1 MSEKTPSCLLAKVEQ
16 RCKEDGYKP
25 PLQVQA
31 VNGHL
36 VIAMDL
42 EAVYGGLVC
51 NPTGEFFA
59 PDSFESEIHCDGI
72 IITDFDKLFPYIM
85 SELRSEDESGTTM
98 IHRMIDKATLEAVS
112 NGAEGVLTASEFE
125 QTGALDD

>member
-1 MSEKTPSCLLAKVEQ
+1 MSKNTPSALLAKVDQ
-16 RCKEDGYKP
+16 RCKEDGYKL
-25 PLQVQA
+25 PLQVQ
-31 VNGHL
+31 VVDGHL
-36 VIAMDL
+36 VIAMEL
-42 EAVYGGLVC
+42 EAVYSGLVC

-59 PDSFESEIHCDGI
+59 PGEFEPETHDDGI
-72 IITDFDKLFPYIM
+72 IITDFDKLIPSIM

-98 IHRMIDKATLEAVS
+98 IHRMIDEATLAAVS